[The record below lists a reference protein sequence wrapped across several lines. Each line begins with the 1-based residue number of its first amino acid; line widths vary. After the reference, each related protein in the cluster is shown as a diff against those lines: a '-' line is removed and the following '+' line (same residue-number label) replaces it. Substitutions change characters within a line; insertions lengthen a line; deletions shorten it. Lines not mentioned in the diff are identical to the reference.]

1 MSDDFWSTYSGP
13 GKKRPPRPAPKCKT
27 HGTTKVRQHGRA
39 PLRCPD
45 CEREAYWA
53 ERGGDEH

>member
-1 MSDDFWSTYSGP
+1 MTDFWKTWDGP
-13 GKKRPPRPAPKCKT
+13 GKKPNPRPAPKCKT

-39 PLRCPD
+39 PYRCPD

-53 ERGGDEH
+53 ERGGDA